1 MPLAKLRAGLY
12 GAGAFGRFLLQTL
25 RDSEDLQITALANRT
40 YERGLSAAR
49 EYGIS
54 TVHRSYEALLS
65 DEALEAIIV
74 ATPPA
79 DHGVAVLSAVQA
91 GKHVF
96 VEKPLAITL
105 ESAQR
110 ILQAAAGR
118 ARRVAIDYPMIYT
131 PLVEAMQL
139 FRSSRLAG
147 RLIRVALENVA
158 SCEGLEDDHWFWN
171 RNLSGGIFVEHG
183 VHFFDWCGA
192 LLAEPTLITAMTAVN
207 GLREDRVFAAVQHA
221 DGALATYFHAFIT
234 TPKNERTRTMIAF
247 ESLDVTLDGWI
258 PTVMRLAG
266 PSAVVATTTIRR
278 MLHRSVESTPHA
290 DAGFIFN
297 AGPKQEVYA
306 NGVRAAASDF
316 VRAVR
321 EPGYIPRNDVTRAY
335 ESLRVAVAARTA
347 AANGISEKLSAGR
360 PALTRSSPHPETV

>member
-1 MPLAKLRAGLY
+1 MQPAKLRTGLY

-25 RDSEDLQITALANRT
+25 RDSEDLEISALANRT
-40 YERGLSAAR
+40 YERGLSTAR
-49 EYGIS
+49 EFGIGS
-54 TVHRSYEALLS
+54 VHRSYEALLS
-65 DEALEAIIV
+65 DETLDAVIV

-79 DHGVAVLSAVQA
+79 DHGTAVLSAIQA

-96 VEKPLAITL
+96 VEKPLATTL

-110 ILQAAAGR
+110 ILQAAAGSS
-118 ARRVAIDYPMIYT
+118 RRVAIDYPMIYT

-139 FRSSRLAG
+139 FRGSRLAG
-147 RLIRVALENVA
+147 RLLRISSDNIA
-158 SCEGLEDDHWFWN
+158 SCEGLEDDHWFWD
-171 RNLSGGIFVEHG
+171 RTLSGGIFVEHG

-192 LLAEPTLITAMTAVN
+192 LLDEPALVSAMAAVN
-207 GLREDRVFAAVQHA
+207 GVREDRVFAAVQHA

-234 TPKNERTRTMIAF
+234 TPKNERTRTTIAF

-278 MLHRSVESTPHA
+278 MVHRSVKSIPHA
-290 DAGFIFN
+290 DAGFLFN
-297 AGPKQEVYA
+297 AGSKHQVYA
-306 NGVRAAASDF
+306 DGVRAAAADF
-316 VRAVR
+316 ARAVR
-321 EPGYIPRNDVTRAY
+321 EPAYIPRNDVTRAY

-347 AANGISEKLSAGR
+347 AANGISERLSPGR
-360 PALTRSSPHPETV
+360 PALPRSSPHPETV